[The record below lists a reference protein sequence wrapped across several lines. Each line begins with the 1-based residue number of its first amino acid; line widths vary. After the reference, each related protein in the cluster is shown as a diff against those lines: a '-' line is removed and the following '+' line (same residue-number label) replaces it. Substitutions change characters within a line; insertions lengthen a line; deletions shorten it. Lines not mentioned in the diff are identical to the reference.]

1 MDKPFTI
8 SQDVFKK
15 RHPDITV
22 IPLLEHEPHT
32 SVQLDAFVGDT
43 HLNAIGVAA
52 AYEKCKLVCIALAS
66 PLNVV
71 VFRFSAPKSSSG
83 KQSKKNKI
91 PAISP
96 ARATLAEILGDSQ
109 LQKHGLNLDRLAT
122 SLFLD
127 HQLRLAEGFD
137 LRTLAPMKKQKKGP
151 LEDLVKALGGWEML
165 TNRDILRDL
174 FSNERYSVQA
184 TGLLAMR
191 AWACVMAGTR
201 ANAASEVARSLK
213 YNTVDFNVL
222 VRQTSNLS
230 DMFSQTFL

>member
-8 SQDVFKK
+8 SQDIFK
-15 RHPDITV
+15 RHHPDITV
-22 IPLLEHEPHT
+22 IPLLEHEPYT

-52 AYEKCKLVCIALAS
+52 AYEKCKLVCVALAS

-71 VFRFSAPKSSSG
+71 VFRFSTPKSNNG
-83 KQSKKNKI
+83 KYSKKKTL
-91 PAISP
+91 AISP
-96 ARATLAEILGDSQ
+96 ARATLAEILSDPQ

-137 LRTLAPMKKQKKGP
+137 LRTLAPVKKQKNSP
-151 LEDLVKALGGWEML
+151 LETLAKALGGWEML

-222 VRQTSNLS
+222 VC
-230 DMFSQTFL
+230 